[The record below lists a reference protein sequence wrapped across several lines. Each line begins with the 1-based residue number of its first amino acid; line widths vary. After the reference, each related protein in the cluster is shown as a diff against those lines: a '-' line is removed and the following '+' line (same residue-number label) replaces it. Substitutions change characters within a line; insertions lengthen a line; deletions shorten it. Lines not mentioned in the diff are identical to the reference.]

1 VPPGSDDDDDDE
13 EEEEIDPTQLPNKDK
28 AVSISIMLS
37 RQISKK
43 ITHSQ

>member
-1 VPPGSDDDDDDE
+1 VPLGCDDDDDE
-13 EEEEIDPTQLPNKDK
+13 EEEEEIDLTQLSNKDK